1 MTQQDV
7 TEVEQMRL
15 PKAAELVAAE
25 IRRDIVRGKLRQG
38 DSLPTEAKLM
48 QRFGISRPTLRESL
62 RVLES
67 QQLISVH
74 RGSRGGARV
83 RTPDSSGAAQA
94 AGLLLQVHG
103 VSLENVLETE
113 LILECGA
120 IYLLSTQSDRA
131 RIAKLRGWLAEEEA
145 ALDDLERFSDCAV
158 TFHNGL
164 IDTSDS
170 PSLLLLGGMLRQIIE
185 RHTRL
190 VAAQQPKC
198 TAQRAPWRQKSHDVH
213 RQLVDLIEDGAA
225 IAAEDLWRR
234 HAAAS
239 HRAMAEQ
246 MPVTDVLDLFE

>member
-1 MTQQDV
+1 MTQDV
-7 TEVEQMRL
+7 TEFEQLRL
-15 PKAAELVAAE
+15 PKAAELVAAQ
-25 IRRDIVRGKLRQG
+25 IRRDIVSGKLQQG

-48 QRFGISRPTLRESL
+48 ERFGISRPTLRESL

-67 QQLISVH
+67 QQLIAVH

-83 RTPDSSGAAQA
+83 RTPDPGAAALA

-103 VSLENVLETE
+103 VSLENVLQTE

-120 IYLLSTQSDRA
+120 IYLLSTKGDKAS
-131 RIAKLRGWLAEEEA
+131 IAKLRELLAEEAA

-158 TFHNGL
+158 AFHNAL

-170 PSLLLLGGMLRQIIE
+170 QSLLLLGGMLRQIVE

-190 VAAQQPKC
+190 VAARQPKC
-198 TAQRAPWRQKSHDVH
+198 TAQRAPWRKKSHNVH

-225 IAAEDLWRR
+225 MAAEDLWRR
-234 HAAAS
+234 HAGAS
-239 HRAMAEQ
+239 QRAMAEQ
-246 MPVTDVLDLFE
+246 VSVTDVLDLFE